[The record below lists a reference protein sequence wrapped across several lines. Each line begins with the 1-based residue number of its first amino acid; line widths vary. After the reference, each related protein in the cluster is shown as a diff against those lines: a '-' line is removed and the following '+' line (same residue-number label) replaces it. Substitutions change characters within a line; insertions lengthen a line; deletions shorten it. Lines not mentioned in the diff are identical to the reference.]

1 MTLTTIPLPYGMRDI
16 KLRPL
21 SGTNNETAGTS
32 VDLPNSRQ
40 MQFAETENFADLRG
54 DDGTAAT
61 HGSGPTVNWQ
71 LEGGGVSFEAVK
83 TMYGG
88 TITESGTTP
97 AQKKTL
103 SKLGTDSRPYF
114 QAEGQAISDSGG
126 DFHILLYRCKATG
139 DLAGTMQDGNFLLM
153 GASGVALPQVSNSK
167 TWDWVQNE
175 TAVANT

>member
-1 MTLTTIPLPYGMRDI
+1 MSTLPTALPYGMRDI

-21 SGTNNETAGTS
+21 TGEVAGTS

-40 MQFAETENFADLRG
+40 MQFAETESFSDLRG
-54 DDGTAAT
+54 DDGVAAT

-88 TITESGTTP
+88 TITETGVSP
-97 AQKKTL
+97 NKVKTL
-103 SKLGTDSRPYF
+103 AKGGNDARPYF

-139 DLAGTMQDGNFLLM
+139 DLAGTMQDANFMLT
-153 GASGVALPQVSNSK
+153 GASGNAIPRDSDKKL
-167 TWDWVQNE
+167 WDWVQNE
-175 TAVANT
+175 TAIDNT